1 MKIKLLFIMSV
12 FSFPLLGQSDYTKF
26 IQLKKL
32 FIEEKFSDLIK
43 SEIDIKKNIPHGSGL
58 GSGSSNAA
66 SLLNFLN
73 KNFFN
78 IRIFRKVVTLLHCS
92 SPFS

>member
-1 MKIKLLFIMSV
+1 MKLKLLFIMIV

-43 SEIDIKKNIPHGSGL
+43 SEIDIKK
-58 GSGSSNAA
+58 
-66 SLLNFLN
+66 
-73 KNFFN
+73 K
-78 IRIFRKVVTLLHCS
+78 
-92 SPFS
+92 